1 MFLRNDS
8 EASERGQFL
17 VIVAA
22 GMIVFV
28 ALVGLVIDGGYAWG
42 RQRDTQNAA
51 DAAALA
57 GATVMAER
65 LAGAEPE
72 RTDANVNTAVNT
84 AFVNNDVPRD
94 AAFYTNITG
103 DLITPGGSV
112 TTNEAS
118 AAKVG
123 SGSPIPPTA
132 AGVRAR
138 GVQVFDTFLM
148 RIIGFNTSRTTAPAT
163 AVAGYLNEVC
173 AAESGCDVLPITFP
187 VTILQCNNTGN
198 EPAALE
204 PPTFWQVT
212 NTPISIPLCGNGPG
226 NVGWIDWYPGT
237 AGCDGTPSEGLP
249 EVECEI
255 LTPNNPPISLPSWQR
270 VSEPGNPSAAYIET
284 AINTRYSGQIVR
296 IPQFDGTCGVTPS
309 GTSLSGCPA
318 GSVGAGG
325 PNQWYHLPQ
334 FASFQFCGPAI
345 PECVAAGATQA
356 SYINGTNSICATLD
370 YATSG
375 TTSCL
380 VGRFVKFITEGTVG
394 PGTGSGSSTD
404 AIGVQLIH

>member
-1 MFLRNDS
+1 MFLPKES
-8 EASERGQFL
+8 PASERGQFL

-22 GMIVFV
+22 GMIVLV

-65 LAGAEPE
+65 LAGAEPA
-72 RTDANVNTAVNT
+72 RTDTNVNTAVNT
-84 AFVNNDVPRD
+84 AFLNNEVPRD
-94 AAFYTNITG
+94 AAFYTNIAG
-103 DLITPGGSV
+103 DLITAGGAV
-112 TTNEAS
+112 TTNEAA

-123 SGSPIPPTA
+123 GGSIPSAA

-138 GVQVFDTFLM
+138 GIQTFDTFLM
-148 RIIGFNTSRTTAPAT
+148 RIIGFNTSTATAPAT

-198 EPAALE
+198 APVAFE

-212 NTPISIPLCGNGPG
+212 NEPISIPLCGNGPG
-226 NVGWIDWYPGT
+226 NIGWVDWYPGT

-255 LTPNNPPISLPSWQR
+255 LTPNNPPISLPSWNKIAQT
-270 VSEPGNPSAAYIET
+270 GNPNATYIET
-284 AINTRYSGQIVR
+284 AINTRYSGQIIR
-296 IPQFDGTCGVTPS
+296 IPQFDGTCNETPV
-309 GTSLSGCPA
+309 GTSLSGCPS
-318 GSVGAGG
+318 GSVGGSG

-345 PECVAAGATQA
+345 PECVAAGTTQGA
-356 SYINGTNSICATLD
+356 YINGTNPICQSLD